1 LNTGEVDFRTLARLP
16 EEENYNEWLAVNVI
30 DFYNEIVLLHGVISP
45 DLCTKNTCPIM
56 NAGRKFTYLWADGK
70 KYKTPTKMSAPEY
83 IYCLLEWVDRQISD
97 ERIIPPDDV
106 PYRKDFEK
114 LIKVIFK
121 RLFRIFAHIYHRH
134 YGEYHSLNVAQN
146 LNNAFKR
153 FILFVMEFELIDSE
167 HLAPLQKLID
177 LATKKKEE
185 EQKKKRS
192 QSE

>member
-1 LNTGEVDFRTLARLP
+1 
-16 EEENYNEWLAVNVI
+16 
-30 DFYNEIVLLHGVISP
+30 
-45 DLCTKNTCPIM
+45 
-56 NAGRKFTYLWADGK
+56 
-70 KYKTPTKMSAPEY
+70 MSAPEY

-97 ERIIPPDDV
+97 ERIIPPDGV
-106 PYRKDFEK
+106 SYRKDFEK

-177 LATKKKEE
+177 LATKKKDD
-185 EQKKKRS
+185 EQLNRIRS
-192 QSE
+192 RSHD